1 MNHDLPYPI
10 CNNGEREFL
19 VNQIKTPFLLNAI
32 EECTS
37 LGFYYPFNFME
48 NNNIIHRHEHDFE
61 QVIYELYRRPESFK
75 LIDSDLEWYSKQE
88 IKYINNLQKFLLA
101 VGRSDTDKI
110 TEELTNNQLVN
121 DFKKYFYCS
130 YSKDV
135 CEKIISDGEYIDAIS
150 LNFKMD
156 LGTCETRVLI
166 DDDFHFYGLVQIL
179 PIKIENNNDKW
190 ILTNKIILLS
200 KYEGD
205 SNV

>member
-10 CNNGEREFL
+10 HNNGEREYL
-19 VNQIKTPFLLNAI
+19 VNDIKTPYLLNAI

-37 LGFYYPFNFME
+37 LGFYYPFNIME
-48 NNNIIHRHEHDFE
+48 NNNIIYHHEHNFE
-61 QVIYELYRRPESFK
+61 QVIYELYCRPESFK

-110 TEELTNNQLVN
+110 TEELTKNKLVN
-121 DFKKYFYCS
+121 DFNKYFYCS
-130 YSKDV
+130 FSKDV
-135 CEKIISDGEYIDAIS
+135 CEKILINGEYIDTIN

-156 LGTCETRVLI
+156 LGSAETRVLL
-166 DDDFHFYGLVQIL
+166 DTDFHFYGLVKVL
-179 PIKIENNNDKW
+179 PIRIENNNDQW
-190 ILTNKIILLS
+190 ILTNKITLLS

-205 SNV
+205 NNV